1 MESEGLEA
9 LRDMKIA
16 FDEGLVSR
24 DEFEEARNLFLQSK
38 KKTLSPQKPQSFG
51 QGIKQGLRIAFHA
64 FLESWS
70 PATGGQS
77 PKTGL
82 LSGGGTNEE
91 RIPLLE
97 APPTQTPT
105 QNGED
110 AKKGGPC
117 GHCGSTESPLW
128 RKGPDTKPV
137 LCNPCGQRWRMKRTL
152 DGYLPKK
159 ANPRAESDD
168 RAEGEGEEE
177 PRSSSG
183 DSVLPSEVQ
192 DEVLPNHWPVKGK
205 RSLFQDSRKPKRP
218 KVSPEPSPE
227 PEPEP
232 ESEPSPQP
240 EPEPEPEV
248 LVGKEVKV
256 FWPKYRG
263 NYTGRVVTG
272 TKASSLIFYKDGT
285 GKIRLAWPPR
295 RWTP

>member
-1 MESEGLEA
+1 MNETMEGLEA

-38 KKTLSPQKPQSFG
+38 NRQLSPQKPQSFG

-82 LSGGGTNEE
+82 LSGGGTNDDE
-91 RIPLLE
+91 RIIPLLE
-97 APPTQTPT
+97 APPTQTQT
-105 QNGED
+105 QNG
-110 AKKGGPC
+110 AGRP
-117 GHCGSTESPLW
+117 
-128 RKGPDTKPV
+128 
-137 LCNPCGQRWRMKRTL
+137 
-152 DGYLPKK
+152 
-159 ANPRAESDD
+159 AESDD
-168 RAEGEGEEE
+168 RAEGEGEGEGEEE

-227 PEPEP
+227 PEASPEP
-232 ESEPSPQP
+232 EPSPQP

-285 GKIRLAWPPR
+285 GKIRLALAASPVDSIV
-295 RWTP
+295 

>member
-1 MESEGLEA
+1 MNETMESEGLEA
-9 LRDMKIA
+9 LRDMKMA

-38 KKTLSPQKPQSFG
+38 NRALSPQKPQSFG

-77 PKTGL
+77 PQRGL

-105 QNGED
+105 QNG
-110 AKKGGPC
+110 AGGP
-117 GHCGSTESPLW
+117 
-128 RKGPDTKPV
+128 
-137 LCNPCGQRWRMKRTL
+137 
-152 DGYLPKK
+152 
-159 ANPRAESDD
+159 AESDD
-168 RAEGEGEEE
+168 RAEGEGEGEGEEE

-227 PEPEP
+227 P
-232 ESEPSPQP
+232 EPSPQP